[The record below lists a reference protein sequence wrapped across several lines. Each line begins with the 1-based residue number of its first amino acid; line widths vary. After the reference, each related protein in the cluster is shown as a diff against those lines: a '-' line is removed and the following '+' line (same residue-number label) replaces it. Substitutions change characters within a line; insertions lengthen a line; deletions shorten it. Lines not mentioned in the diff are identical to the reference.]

1 MALSS
6 GLRVRSCGAKTRS
19 RCLGRLHGEGR
30 RGPAGLEEAATA
42 GSTWLPRGWEEGVW
56 ELHPGLSGVLSPPSP
71 ATQGL
76 IEAGGREMLGEVVGT
91 ARTLEVFVQCLTS
104 MLVVLV

>member
-1 MALSS
+1 MGPRLGPVASA
-6 GLRVRSCGAKTRS
+6 GCTGRGGAARPVLRRPRPRGARG
-19 RCLGRLHGEGR
+19 CHVVGR
-30 RGPAGLEEAATA
+30 R
-42 GSTWLPRGWEEGVW
+42 GVW